1 MENAYKIAGDILSKS
16 SATQGNFRSVELYG
30 SAVRAQKKDSGHS
43 TFRLENET
51 GTGDITVYQVFPGM
65 ELIYNDMHMEY
76 CNKMQNPHTGMIEIN
91 YCREG
96 RCECSFGERNYCY
109 MSAGDLSICSLQKGA
124 HTSCFPTSHCHG
136 ITVVLALAEIT
147 EEMKRILELLSID
160 LMRIV
165 ALSAKQDFYMVR
177 ASEMARHIFAEL
189 YTVQEHLKP
198 SYTKIKLVELLL
210 MLTELD
216 TDLPK
221 TGYTYISQTQRDR
234 IRKIHDFVVEHMEE
248 HHTIEE
254 LADRFELSPT
264 AMKHYFKEV
273 YGSSFYAYFR
283 TYRLQIAERLLRDG
297 RLSIAEIAGKVGY
310 ANPNKFTSAFR
321 SVYGM
326 PPTAYQKNVRMD
338 RK

>member
-1 MENAYKIAGDILSKS
+1 MRIKS
-16 SATQGNFRSVELYG
+16 QGISFRN
-30 SAVRAQKKDSGHS
+30 
-43 TFRLENET
+43 RLR
-51 GTGDITVYQVFPGM
+51 
-65 ELIYNDMHMEY
+65 HR
-76 CNKMQNPHTGMIEIN
+76 EISEVLN
-91 YCREG
+91 CMALRFE
-96 RCECSFGERNYCY
+96 RRRRTPAIQLFG
-109 MSAGDLSICSLQKGA
+109 LK
-124 HTSCFPTSHCHG
+124 
-136 ITVVLALAEIT
+136 
-147 EEMKRILELLSID
+147 MKREQVISRSI
-160 LMRIV
+160 RSFRV
-165 ALSAKQDFYMVR
+165 W
-177 ASEMARHIFAEL
+177 
-189 YTVQEHLKP
+189 KP